1 MLMMKCTRM
10 FLASKGVIHMQTLW
24 SQKVVLNVSLQREFT
39 KVRRSTSCVS
49 KNVTYIAHCLSILK
63 QGVGSTVDWKPRLRN
78 YKYHKKKKVRLLEL
92 LITLLMFVVTQM
104 IHQEILDLLL
114 LIN

>member
-1 MLMMKCTRM
+1 MLMMKCTRT
-10 FLASKGVIHMQTLW
+10 FFASKGVIHMQTLW

-49 KNVTYIAHCLSILK
+49 KSVTYIAHCLNILK
-63 QGVGSTVDWKPRLRN
+63 QGVGSTVDWKPRL
-78 YKYHKKKKVRLLEL
+78 VRSFS
-92 LITLLMFVVTQM
+92 IINHFIDVCVDTDDPSR
-104 IHQEILDLLL
+104 ILDLLL